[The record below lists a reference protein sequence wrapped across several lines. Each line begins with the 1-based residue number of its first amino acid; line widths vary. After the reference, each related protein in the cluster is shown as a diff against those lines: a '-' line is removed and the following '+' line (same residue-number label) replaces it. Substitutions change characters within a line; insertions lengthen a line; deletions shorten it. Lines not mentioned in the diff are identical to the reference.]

1 MFVWSTDNQGAHLS
15 HNQSGRKTNI
25 DAYIVKAN
33 WSKSRHGQPNIE
45 ANFVDTHLKTNVEK
59 ANVEKANVEKAVI
72 KAHIETNV
80 VKADFV
86 KADIKTHDT
95 KTWLVTTNIF

>member
-45 ANFVDTHLKTNVEK
+45 ANFVDTHLKTNIEK
-59 ANVEKANVEKAVI
+59 ANVEKAII

-80 VKADFV
+80 V

>member
-15 HNQSGRKTNI
+15 HNQSGRKTNN

-45 ANFVDTHLKTNVEK
+45 ANFVDTHLKTNIAK
-59 ANVEKANVEKAVI
+59 ANVEKAII

-80 VKADFV
+80 VKANFV
-86 KADIKTHDT
+86 KADIETHDT

>member
-45 ANFVDTHLKTNVEK
+45 ANFVDTHLKTNIVK
-59 ANVEKANVEKAVI
+59 ANVEKAII
-72 KAHIETNV
+72 KAHIETNIV
-80 VKADFV
+80 EADFV
-86 KADIKTHDT
+86 KADIETLDT
-95 KTWLVTTNIF
+95 KTWLVSANIF